1 MIVSPREQGAL
12 CIPQSQHAAICGQMA
27 AAWGNEQFTIEG
39 PWTEVCLA
47 AACHDDGMDDF
58 DAAPELDAETGLP
71 RDFMRMPLEPWLE
84 CWHRGPELAAARGP
98 YVGLLVSM
106 HGTHLLGYRRFD
118 DDPEGRA
125 AADAYLAEQRA
136 FRERLLAELDNDVAY
151 ADHAKPMALER
162 NRKLLAVWDAMSL
175 AICVPRLP
183 QEIGGVPVD
192 GGEAVVT
199 MRGAEP
205 DTDPVVT
212 VDPWPFTADRLVVNA
227 EGRRLDR
234 RFESEAEMREALAA
248 AEVRQLRLTFVP
260 ARA

>member
-27 AAWGNEQFTIEG
+27 AAWGNEQFTIDG

-118 DDPEGRA
+118 NDPDGRA

-136 FRERLLAELDNDVAY
+136 FRERLLADLDNDVAY
-151 ADHAKPMALER
+151 ADHAKPFALDR
-162 NRKLLAVWDAMSL
+162 NRKLLAAWDAMSL

-183 QEIGGVPVD
+183 QQIEKVPVA

-199 MRGAEP
+199 MR
-205 DTDPVVT
+205 DTESEGEPVVSI
-212 VDPWPFTADRLVVNA
+212 DPWPLSAPSLAVNA
-227 EGRRLDR
+227 TGRRLDR
-234 RFESEAEMREALAA
+234 TFESGPEMREALAA
-248 AEVRQLRLTFVP
+248 AEQRDLRLTFVP
-260 ARA
+260 AT